1 VSKQRHWH
9 LWALATLT
17 LTGLLIVSPSLA
29 SPPQSQ
35 DYLTDEE
42 IQKAR
47 ETQEP
52 NARILLFLEFAAAR
66 LARFQKALAAS
77 PPAQSDELTEMLDDY
92 ISAVDDT
99 TSNLEIWLD
108 RGGVNLEKARKQIEK
123 QVPELLSTL
132 EKLDTTYRAR
142 LAEFSFTWEDSLEA
156 TRELLEAAADIPAG
170 MIPAKKPEAIV
181 ASPEEE
187 KAAPGQPTL
196 RKKEEQPKP
205 PPPKPTPPLVVSS
218 GVSLR

>member
-1 VSKQRHWH
+1 MRKQTYWH
-9 LWALATLT
+9 VWALATLA
-17 LTGLLIVSPSLA
+17 LTGLLIASTTPVSA
-29 SPPQSQ
+29 PQSE

-42 IQKAR
+42 IQKVR

-77 PPAQSDELTEMLDDY
+77 PPTHTDELTEMLDDY
-92 ISAVDDT
+92 ISAIDDT
-99 TSNLEIWLD
+99 TRNLEIWLE
-108 RGGVNLEKARKQIEK
+108 RGGVNLEKARKKLEK
-123 QVPELLSTL
+123 QVPEFLSAL
-132 EKLDTTYRAR
+132 EKLDTTYSAR

-170 MIPAKKPEAIV
+170 MLPAKKPEAIV
-181 ASPEEE
+181 ASPEEG
-187 KAAPGQPTL
+187 KAEPGQPTL

-205 PPPKPTPPLVVSS
+205 PPPKPTPPL
-218 GVSLR
+218 